1 MPLILS
7 RTTSGAVDGS
17 SSSARIASP
26 PAASSP
32 LPDAYDAAE
41 KVVPCALTPLLCR
54 CRLRL
59 RRCRCPCFSLLLF
72 VTPNQWEKTLLSPSP
87 PFPFPSSS
95 SSSSFH
101 LEMADGA
108 FKDPRRILL
117 LLDCAVKKDDDVD
130 DERAAKRFLLSIF
143 LMCVVILSLFFVKE
157 VRDEKATSKAVK
169 KQTVK
174 GGLIYIFTY
183 KVLCYTL
190 FCYCFMFN
198 RLNSRGAFP
207 SRIHR
212 VYLRV
217 FHDARVAIFNNLSIE
232 T

>member
-1 MPLILS
+1 MATPNAAKETTASDAYLPTKAVSVIVNKGEITFDAISGRTKSIMPLILS

-108 FKDPRRILL
+108 FKDPRRMLL

-157 VRDEKATSKAVK
+157 VRDEKATFKSCEE
-169 KQTVK
+169 T
-174 GGLIYIFTY
+174 
-183 KVLCYTL
+183 
-190 FCYCFMFN
+190 
-198 RLNSRGAFP
+198 NS
-207 SRIHR
+207 
-212 VYLRV
+212 
-217 FHDARVAIFNNLSIE
+217 
-232 T
+232 

>member
-1 MPLILS
+1 MATPNAAKETTASDAYLPTKAVSVIVNKGEITFDAISGRTKSIMPLILS

-95 SSSSFH
+95 SSSFH

-108 FKDPRRILL
+108 FKDLRRMLL

-143 LMCVVILSLFFVKE
+143 LKCVVLLSLFFVKE
-157 VRDEKATSKAVK
+157 VRDEKATVK
-169 KQTVK
+169 SCEET
-174 GGLIYIFTY
+174 
-183 KVLCYTL
+183 
-190 FCYCFMFN
+190 
-198 RLNSRGAFP
+198 NS
-207 SRIHR
+207 
-212 VYLRV
+212 
-217 FHDARVAIFNNLSIE
+217 
-232 T
+232 

>member
-1 MPLILS
+1 MATPNAAKETTASDAYLPTKAVSVIVNKGEITFDAISGRTKSIMPLILS

-54 CRLRL
+54 PRCRL

-72 VTPNQWEKTLLSPSP
+72 VTPNQSEKTLLSPSP

-95 SSSSFH
+95 SSSFH

-108 FKDPRRILL
+108 FKDPWRMLL

-130 DERAAKRFLLSIF
+130 DE
-143 LMCVVILSLFFVKE
+143 
-157 VRDEKATSKAVK
+157 
-169 KQTVK
+169 
-174 GGLIYIFTY
+174 G
-183 KVLCYTL
+183 
-190 FCYCFMFN
+190 
-198 RLNSRGAFP
+198 
-207 SRIHR
+207 
-212 VYLRV
+212 
-217 FHDARVAIFNNLSIE
+217 
-232 T
+232 

>member
-95 SSSSFH
+95 SSSFH

-108 FKDPRRILL
+108 FKDPRRMLL

-143 LMCVVILSLFFVKE
+143 LKCVVLLSLFFVKE
-157 VRDEKATSKAVK
+157 VRDEKAT
-169 KQTVK
+169 VK

-183 KVLCYTL
+183 KVLYYTL